1 MLYEEYL
8 KNRHKY
14 QAFGADFLLEKKH
27 ACLFYK
33 PGLGKTY
40 PVIEATREVVKSGK
54 NKVLVLSTADAIR
67 KMWLTEIKPQNILPI
82 DTEYMTFNKAIQD
95 DTAYALTHRH
105 WDVVIVDEVHRCK
118 AINTKT
124 SRLLHKLTKHVEYVF
139 GLTGTPRGNTDVD
152 IFCQLH
158 NLNVSEWGTIS
169 YTKFVDAMCDTK
181 NVYTGSR
188 VVQVPIG
195 ISERYRAA
203 WEANLSQYT
212 QRVNYDDGDVE
223 MPKLVVTPVSIKY
236 EKTKAYLDAM
246 DGIVSIGDEETT
258 VAKLAA
264 ITKLHELA
272 NGYLYYDDLD
282 DVRHVDHI
290 SCNGKLG
297 WLKSNLKPNSVVV
310 YQFAQ
315 DCEDVQELLEA
326 KRLSYTDDPEY
337 FKQGKADILLLQCSR
352 CESFNLQMC
361 NTLIF
366 YTMDYS
372 YIKYNQMLHRVWR
385 IGQTS
390 QVNIYVLIAE
400 DTIEEEIWN
409 AVRNKERLADLFMR
423 VKGKYNG

>member
-1 MLYEEYL
+1 ME
-8 KNRHKY
+8 
-14 QAFGADFLLEKKH
+14 
-27 ACLFYK
+27 
-33 PGLGKTY
+33 
-40 PVIEATREVVKSGK
+40 
-54 NKVLVLSTADAIR
+54 
-67 KMWLTEIKPQNILPI
+67 
-82 DTEYMTFNKAIQD
+82 
-95 DTAYALTHRH
+95 
-105 WDVVIVDEVHRCK
+105 
-118 AINTKT
+118 
-124 SRLLHKLTKHVEYVF
+124 
-139 GLTGTPRGNTDVD
+139 
-152 IFCQLH
+152 
-158 NLNVSEWGTIS
+158 
-169 YTKFVDAMCDTK
+169 
-181 NVYTGSR
+181 
-188 VVQVPIG
+188 
-195 ISERYRAA
+195 
-203 WEANLSQYT
+203 
-212 QRVNYDDGDVE
+212 
-223 MPKLVVTPVSIKY
+223 
-236 EKTKAYLDAM
+236 
-246 DGIVSIGDEETT
+246 GIVSIGDEETT

-282 DVRHVDHI
+282 DVRHVQRF

-315 DCEDVQELLEA
+315 DCLDVQELLEA
-326 KRLSYTDDPEY
+326 KRLSYTDDPEV

-423 VKGKYNG
+423 VKGKCNG